1 MFTILP
7 GSNWKQPTM
16 SIRSILLIIHCE
28 EEPLEKKR
36 KPNEEDQLQHTTTY
50 SFFINEDSEQQEE
63 NKPQCISDELAESCK
78 RLVSTILNLHPN
90 SSFDEQIDLV
100 DSLGDLELMKDI
112 CTSLAVSRQGTKRQ
126 LAARIVSAW
135 KSIEVQH
142 QYVNEKPLKERQ
154 VQMKDQIEWRL
165 LLLQVRNHYYV
176 TSGKR
181 KERKEKTKQNKK
193 IEIKLTV

>member
-1 MFTILP
+1 
-7 GSNWKQPTM
+7 
-16 SIRSILLIIHCE
+16 
-28 EEPLEKKR
+28 
-36 KPNEEDQLQHTTTY
+36 
-50 SFFINEDSEQQEE
+50 
-63 NKPQCISDELAESCK
+63 
-78 RLVSTILNLHPN
+78 
-90 SSFDEQIDLV
+90 
-100 DSLGDLELMKDI
+100 MKDI